1 MNKIEMLGM
10 GCAKC
15 NELEARAKKAVEELK
30 IEAEIKKVSDKKVI
44 SGYCFFITPAIVIDG
59 IVKAVGRVA
68 SVDEIKGWLKE
79 A

>member
-30 IEAEIKKVSDKKVI
+30 IKAEIKKVSDKKVI
-44 SGYCFFITPAIVIDG
+44 SGYCVFITPAIVIDG

-68 SVDEIKGWLKE
+68 LVDEIKGWLKE

>member
-1 MNKIEMLGM
+1 MNKIEILGM
-10 GCAKC
+10 GCAKR
-15 NELEARAKKAVEELK
+15 NELEARAKKVVEELE

-44 SGYCFFITPAIVIDG
+44 SSYGVFITPAIVIDR
-59 IVKAVGRVA
+59 IVKAVGRVS